1 MKKKM
6 TLKTKLIM
14 TSIFLVVLPAV
25 VVGTFGFFQLRS
37 FSSNAVSQSYD
48 ALEKQSRDTLLNG
61 VMADY
66 EKVAAFIDMADNDVK
81 KLANSANVL
90 GYVSALAGKNELLNK
105 MGHKEVTRVVEG
117 ILATCKVQA
126 GTLHRK
132 PDTPELTDSIN
143 SIKIGKTGYPFV
155 IDSKGIFAV
164 HPRSDL
170 IGKNVITDL
179 NLPAFKEVIENRKA
193 GEAKT
198 ISYVFEGRSKFVIYT
213 YFADWDWIICG
224 SGYWDELSQEAA
236 QTSLQLLKDEFKALL
251 AATTMVIDGRPEPTY
266 VQIRFLDAKGQ
277 EAVNL
282 KGGQFADSLVSKS
295 GEDWFQQSSRLK
307 KGEVYNSGAVIA
319 ANTGKPEMRFAAP
332 VFLGDTLSGVVTL
345 NLDWQLVWKMLKGH
359 VYGESGYPYIINQEG
374 VLVSHPKY
382 DLLTPTNIGDAKYG
396 ELATI
401 VKNQMLKG
409 EKGVGRYS
417 FEGVDKYVAFVP
429 LKVGGKTYSL
439 AATCPVDEFLKLANN
454 IKTEAGK
461 QAVTAGWVITLTSL
475 IMIVIGALVGF
486 FSSNSIA
493 RPIARVIKGLFDG
506 AEQVAAAAGEVSS
519 SSQSLAEG
527 ASEQAAA
534 LEESSSALEQMASM
548 TRQNADNANQA
559 NTLRQ
564 QVGLMLKEADGSMA
578 ALAQAM
584 GEIATASTETQK
596 IIKTIDEIAFQT
608 NLLALNAAVEAAR
621 AGEAGAG
628 FAVVADEVRNLAMRA
643 AEAAK
648 NTSTLIEGTAARVQR
663 GSELATKTSQT
674 FSDATSSSAKVGEL
688 IAEIAAA
695 SNEQAQGIEQIGKAV
710 AEMDKVVQQNAANAE
725 ESAAASEELN
735 AQAEQMRVHVNDMVG
750 IVGGAAESA
759 ETEASAR
766 TRKQLP
772 AGRGGKAFRRALP
785 QATRASKAGKPA
797 RPSQD
802 KEVRPKQVI
811 PLDEDDFK
819 EF

>member
-37 FSSNAVSQSYD
+37 FSSTAVSQSYD

-61 VMADY
+61 VIADY

-81 KLANSANVL
+81 KLANSANVM
-90 GYVSALAGKNELLNK
+90 GYVSALAGKNEVLNK
-105 MGHKEVTRVVEG
+105 MGQKEVTRVVEG
-117 ILATCKVQA
+117 ILTTCKVQA
-126 GTLHRK
+126 GTLQRK
-132 PDTPELTDSIN
+132 PDTPELADSIKG
-143 SIKIGKTGYPFV
+143 IKIGKTGYPFV
-155 IDSKGIFAV
+155 IDSKGIIAV
-164 HPRSDL
+164 HPKSDL
-170 IGKNVITDL
+170 VGKNVITDL
-179 NLPAFKEVIENRKA
+179 NLLAFKEVIDNRKA
-193 GEAKT
+193 GEIKT
-198 ISYVFEGRSKFVIYT
+198 SSYAFEGRSKFVVYT

-224 SGYWDELSQEAA
+224 SGYWDELSEEAA
-236 QTSLQLLKDEFKALL
+236 QTSLQLLKSEFKVLHA
-251 AATTMVIDGRPEPTY
+251 AATVVIDGRPEPTY
-266 VQIRFLDAKGQ
+266 VQLRFLDAKGQ
-277 EAVNL
+277 EGVNL
-282 KGGQFADSLVSKS
+282 KGGQFTDNLVSKA
-295 GEDWFQQSSRLK
+295 GEAWFQQSSK
-307 KGEVYNSGAVIA
+307 VKSGDAYNSGVVVS
-319 ANTGKPEMRFAAP
+319 ANTGKPEMRFASP
-332 VFLGDTLSGVVTL
+332 VYLGETLSGVVVI
-345 NLDWQLVWKMLKGH
+345 NLDWQLVWKMIKGH

-382 DLLTPTNIGDAKYG
+382 DLLSPTNIGDAKYG
-396 ELATI
+396 DLATI

-409 EKGVGRYS
+409 EKGVGRYT
-417 FEGVDKYVAFVP
+417 FEGVDKYVGFVP
-429 LKVGGKTYSL
+429 LKVGGRTYSIS
-439 AATCPVDEFLKLANN
+439 ATCPVDEFLKLANN
-454 IKTEAGK
+454 IKTEASK
-461 QAVTAGWVITLTSL
+461 QAVTAGWIITLTSL

-493 RPIARVIKGLFDG
+493 RPITRAIKGLFDG

-663 GSELATKTSQT
+663 GSELATKTSKT

-735 AQAEQMRVHVNDMVG
+735 AQAEQMRGYVNDMVA
-750 IVGGAAESA
+750 IVGGAADKI
-759 ETEASAR
+759 ETEAPAKI
-766 TRKQLP
+766 RKRLP
-772 AGRGGKAFRRALP
+772 AGRSGKAFHKALP
-785 QATRASKAGKPA
+785 QATRASKAGKTA
-797 RPSQD
+797 RYSQD
-802 KEVRPKQVI
+802 KEVRPEQVI
-811 PLDEDDFK
+811 PLDEGDFK